1 MLQLFERILYD
12 IIILT
17 KYFRITKNDELKKKE
32 KKKKKKKK
40 KRREKFIETKDN
52 SWLKYNLG

>member
-17 KYFRITKNDELKKKE
+17 KYFRITKNDELKKKKE
-32 KKKKKKKK
+32 K
-40 KRREKFIETKDN
+40 RTILETKDN